1 MYINTLALLIETAS
15 FVICFN
21 KHADILRMSALTHKK
36 RAKILCK
43 HNLGSLFMCERKRS
57 KKSFRDYFNVTTAP
71 TSSNCFLR
79 ASASSLEIPSLTTLG
94 APSTTS
100 LASLS
105 PKPVA
110 SLTALITLTF

>member
-1 MYINTLALLIETAS
+1 MREHIYTSFSSINIFEVYSNL
-15 FVICFN
+15 N
-21 KHADILRMSALTHKK
+21 YLR
-36 RAKILCK
+36 
-43 HNLGSLFMCERKRS
+43 
-57 KKSFRDYFNVTTAP
+57 VTTAP

-79 ASASSLEIPSLTTLG
+79 ASASSLETPSLITLG
-94 APSTTS
+94 APSTAS